1 MTNKDFFDMLIERSK
16 DSRFRKCKSCRG
28 WHHNFDCLIPLCLY
42 ATEVFLFLTGA
53 DKSCGGEK
61 THMPNAKVLSEKQAI
76 VEALVERI
84 QGASAGIFV
93 DYQGITVAEDT
104 ALRTEMRKENVD
116 YTVVKNTLT
125 RIAIDK
131 VGMND
136 LDSVLNGSTSLATSS
151 EDPIAPFRIVA
162 DYSKKL
168 GDKFNV
174 KAAFMEGKILSEQEI
189 AALSTLTS
197 KNDLY
202 GQLAGTLNSIIAGL
216 AVCLGEV
223 VEKMGGAAA
232 PAEAAE

>member
-1 MTNKDFFDMLIERSK
+1 M
-16 DSRFRKCKSCRG
+16 
-28 WHHNFDCLIPLCLY
+28 PLCLY
-42 ATEVFLFLTGA
+42 GHGGFSFSSGA
-53 DKSCGGEK
+53 DYSCGGEK

-104 ALRTEMRKENVD
+104 ALRTEMRKDNVD
-116 YTVVKNTLT
+116 YSVVKNTLT

-131 VGMND
+131 LGMNA

-151 EDPIAPFRIVA
+151 EDPIAPFRIIA

-189 AALSTLTS
+189 AELSTLTS

-202 GQLAGTLNSIIAGL
+202 AKLAGSLNAIIAGL
-216 AVCLGEV
+216 AVCLSEV
-223 VEKMGGAAA
+223 AEKMGGAPAEPA
-232 PAEAAE
+232 PAAE